1 MQSACCKVPTNIMRG
16 PLGDASSRTCGATS
30 GSSAEQAW
38 ATRSVG
44 TAQVGLVARRAR
56 LAPRSHIIVRLAI
69 QGTNLCD
76 YGGIPATGKKVD
88 FRHVTVCRLQS
99 GLIVEQWGLSDN
111 LSLLT
116 RLGLVDA
123 PRIG

>member
-1 MQSACCKVPTNIMRG
+1 
-16 PLGDASSRTCGATS
+16 
-30 GSSAEQAW
+30 
-38 ATRSVG
+38 
-44 TAQVGLVARRAR
+44 LVARRAR
-56 LAPRSHIIVRLAI
+56 LAPRSHIIVRLAV
-69 QGTNLCD
+69 QGTNLGD

-111 LSLLT
+111 LSLST
-116 RLGLVDA
+116 QPGLVDA